1 MLPCAFVAEFVDAQ
15 VVKTLGFLG
24 VVGSSPT
31 ARAVLRLRAVAEQTQ
46 IGRCPLLAC
55 AFVAEFVDAQ
65 VVKTLGFLG
74 IVGSSP
80 TARAVLRLRA
90 VAEQTQIGRCPL
102 CWHVPSLPSLS
113 TPRLLRHLASWG

>member
-1 MLPCAFVAEFVDAQ
+1 MLACAFVAEFVDAQ

-46 IGRCPLLAC
+46 IGRCPLC
-55 AFVAEFVDAQ
+55 SW
-65 VVKTLGFLG
+65 G
-74 IVGSSP
+74 
-80 TARAVLRLRA
+80 
-90 VAEQTQIGRCPL
+90 
-102 CWHVPSLPSLS
+102 VPSLPSLS

>member
-1 MLPCAFVAEFVDAQ
+1 MLACAFVAEFVDAQ

-46 IGRCPLLAC
+46 IGRCPLCSLPSLL
-55 AFVAEFVDAQ
+55 
-65 VVKTLGFLG
+65 VKTL
-74 IVGSSP
+74 
-80 TARAVLRLRA
+80 

>member
-1 MLPCAFVAEFVDAQ
+1 MLACAFVAEFVDAQ

-31 ARAVLRLRAVAEQTQ
+31 ARAVLRLRVAV
-46 IGRCPLLAC
+46 GCPADSNRPLPTMLAC

-74 IVGSSP
+74 VVGSSP
-80 TARAVLRLRA
+80 TARAVLRVRA

-102 CWHVPSLPSLS
+102 C
-113 TPRLLRHLASWG
+113 

>member
-1 MLPCAFVAEFVDAQ
+1 MLACVAQQTQIGRCPLCLVAEFVDAQ

-46 IGRCPLLAC
+46 RRPLPTMLAC

-74 IVGSSP
+74 VVGSSP

-90 VAEQTQIGRCPL
+90 VA
-102 CWHVPSLPSLS
+102 S
-113 TPRLLRHLASWG
+113 RLK

>member
-1 MLPCAFVAEFVDAQ
+1 MLACAFVAELVDAQ

-46 IGRCPLLAC
+46 IGRCPL
-55 AFVAEFVDAQ
+55 
-65 VVKTLGFLG
+65 
-74 IVGSSP
+74 
-80 TARAVLRLRA
+80 
-90 VAEQTQIGRCPL
+90 

-113 TPRLLRHLASWG
+113 DNKRPAHCLAVPLRRDLRGRAGDRGAGHGGREGRGRQAAGRCARRPAVR

>member
-1 MLPCAFVAEFVDAQ
+1 MLACPFVAEFVDAQ

-46 IGRCPLLAC
+46 IGH
-55 AFVAEFVDAQ
+55 
-65 VVKTLGFLG
+65 
-74 IVGSSP
+74 
-80 TARAVLRLRA
+80 
-90 VAEQTQIGRCPL
+90 CPL

>member
-1 MLPCAFVAEFVDAQ
+1 MLACPFVAEFVDAQ

-24 VVGSSPT
+24 V
-31 ARAVLRLRAVAEQTQ
+31 
-46 IGRCPLLAC
+46 
-55 AFVAEFVDAQ
+55 
-65 VVKTLGFLG
+65 
-74 IVGSSP
+74 VGSSP

>member
-1 MLPCAFVAEFVDAQ
+1 MLACAFVAEFVDAQ
-15 VVKTLGFLG
+15 VVKRLGFLG

-46 IGRCPLLAC
+46 IGRCPL
-55 AFVAEFVDAQ
+55 
-65 VVKTLGFLG
+65 GFLG
-74 IVGSSP
+74 VVGLSP

-102 CWHVPSLPSLS
+102 C
-113 TPRLLRHLASWG
+113 